1 MLTSGG
7 YIGAAVLSLG
17 AGVGISALVA
27 RRALGV
33 RGAAAVAAAVVVVV
47 WIAAFAVRLVMAPLI
62 PSDLVVV
69 SAWLPLAIAAT
80 LLSTFQTSVAVGA
93 GELRTSVTNAL
104 VTGVIQVV
112 AYTVAARSGAANAS
126 VAIAIWIAAQGIG
139 ALVGWTALLI
149 LSRTGAPPSKTH
161 VRELLRLSLAAF
173 PGIVLGLANL
183 RLDVF
188 LLGLWSSAA
197 QVGLYSMA
205 ALGVSALAMA
215 PSAMGQALTSRYGDP
230 EADPDS
236 LLRRGMGFAF
246 LVAIGLGILA
256 VPASWVVV
264 PLVLGPKYAAT
275 VPMLWVLIPGFVL
288 FSTCYVS
295 TSYVNV
301 VMGRPWL
308 AGRVVGLAL
317 AVDMALLVV
326 LAPRYGGMGAAAASS
341 VAYAAG
347 AMLNLVQLRSVLF
360 QRRGVVGA

>member
-33 RGAAAVAAAVVVVV
+33 RGAAL
-47 WIAAFAVRLVMAPLI
+47 IAATMVVAVWVVAFAARLAIAPWI

-69 SAWLPLAIAAT
+69 SAWLPLAIAMT
-80 LLSTFQTSVAVGA
+80 LLSTFQTSVAIGA
-93 GELRTSVTNAL
+93 GELWTSVANAL

-112 AYTVAARSGAANAS
+112 AYTIAASSGAATAS
-126 VAIAIWIAAQGIG
+126 VAIAIWIAAQGTG
-139 ALVGWTALLI
+139 ALVGWVALLL
-149 LSRTGAPPSKTH
+149 LSHVGARPSRSH
-161 VRELLRLSLAAF
+161 VRELLHLSLAAF

-188 LLGLWSSAA
+188 LLGLWSPPA

-215 PSAMGQALTSRYGDP
+215 PSALGQALTSRYGDP

-236 LLRRGMGFAF
+236 LLRRGMGVAF
-246 LVAIGLGILA
+246 LVALGLGVIA
-256 VPASWVVV
+256 VPAAWVVV
-264 PLVLGPKYAAT
+264 PFVLGPKYAAT

-308 AGRVVGLAL
+308 AGRVVGVSLVVDMLLLVAL
-317 AVDMALLVV
+317 A
-326 LAPRYGGMGAAAASS
+326 PKYGGMGAAAASS

-347 AMLNLVQLRSVLF
+347 ALLNLTQLRSVLF
-360 QRRGVVGA
+360 RRRGVVGA